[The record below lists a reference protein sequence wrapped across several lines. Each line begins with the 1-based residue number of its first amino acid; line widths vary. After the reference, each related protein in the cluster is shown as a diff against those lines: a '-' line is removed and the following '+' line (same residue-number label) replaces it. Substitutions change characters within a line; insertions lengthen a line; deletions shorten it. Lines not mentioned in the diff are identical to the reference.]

1 VAYWGMGKY
10 ADSKD
15 WLLKAQATQRQSAQ
29 VWVPTLDQ
37 EVERISTLAQ
47 PQQ

>member
-10 ADSKD
+10 PEAKD
-15 WLLKAQATQRQSAQ
+15 WLLQAQATQRQSGL

-37 EVERISTLAQ
+37 EVERITSLART
-47 PQQ
+47 PQ